1 MYCTE
6 SVSSKESHICD
17 SCATQWGI
25 RRERRRRRKKNGRR
39 FEIKNNKKQQWTL
52 ECYIYIYTC
61 TQDDNY
67 ARTHRSREREKERER
82 VCVCVGNIKCHD
94 STSLTKLDPN
104 IGVFYFG
111 RVPGYQ
117 ITILCAT
124 RPGAWLCGWCASSVL
139 LCRVKERNL
148 MALHVGSNREIST
161 NVVIFAVSSF
171 MKLDK

>member
-25 RRERRRRRKKNGRR
+25 RRERRRRRRKNGRR

-52 ECYIYIYTC
+52 ECYIYIYIHAHKMTI
-61 TQDDNY
+61 
-67 ARTHRSREREKERER
+67 THAHTDRERERER
-82 VCVCVGNIKCHD
+82 VCVGNIKCHDSDD

-139 LCRVKERNL
+139 LCRVKEWNL